1 MKPMINRKYK
11 DSLFQKLFGE
21 DKNNALSLYNALNN
35 SDYTDPDELTI
46 TTIDDV
52 VYMGIKNDTSY
63 LIDGNLQ
70 LTEHQSAYNP
80 NMPIRGL
87 MYFGKLYDQY
97 ISSLDDT
104 IYGHKLIK
112 LPNPRYYVLYNGDDD
127 CPERLDLKLS
137 DAFVHPDDSHRYE
150 WTATMLNINSGHNYK
165 LMKACKALDEYSLF
179 IAKVKELKQLE
190 KSSKDAIIKAVDYC
204 IDNNILKECLL
215 KNKSEVI
222 DMVLTE
228 YDEEKT
234 MSALKKQ
241 YLNQGIR
248 QGISQG
254 KTSIIVDLISQNLL
268 TKEQG
273 AKQLGIPVAELEKLL
288 EK

>member
-1 MKPMINRKYK
+1 MAPLINRKYK

-21 DKNNALSLYNALNN
+21 NKYNALSLYNALNN
-35 SDYTDPDELTI
+35 SNYTNPDDLTI
-46 TTIDDV
+46 TTIDDI

-70 LTEHQSAYNP
+70 LTEHQSTFNP

-112 LPNPRYYVLYNGDDD
+112 LPNPKYYVLYNGDDD
-127 CPERLDLKLS
+127 CPEEIDLRLS
-137 DAFVHPDDSHRYE
+137 DAFVHPDKSHDYE
-150 WTATMLNINSGHNYK
+150 WTATMLNINSGHNYM
-165 LMKACKALDEYSLF
+165 LMKACSILNEYSTF
-179 IAKVKELKQLE
+179 ISKVKEMKCVE
-190 KSSKDAIIKAVDYC
+190 KTSKDAIIKAVDYC

-241 YLNQGIR
+241 YFNQGRTNTISDLVK
-248 QGISQG
+248 QG
-254 KTSIIVDLISQNLL
+254 LL

-273 AKQLGIPVAELEKLL
+273 AEQLGISMSELDHLL
-288 EK
+288 KN